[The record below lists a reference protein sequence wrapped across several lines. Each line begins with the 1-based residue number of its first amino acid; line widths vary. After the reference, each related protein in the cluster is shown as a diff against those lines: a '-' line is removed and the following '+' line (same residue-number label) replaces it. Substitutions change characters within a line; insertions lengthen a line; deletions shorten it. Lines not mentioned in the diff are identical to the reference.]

1 MSDEASNAQ
10 GDKPA
15 ALGAG
20 RPRTLTKKQK
30 KKLAGEK
37 LNEGNRKRKLEAEE
51 RERLAKRARSGS
63 EEEVNRPRKETST
76 LSPLPPSKSS
86 SPKPVPLPA
95 NAPPPSANVA
105 SSPVHG
111 FMDEL
116 DIDLRVRQRE
126 LSEERRQVR
135 EEEELAEELARIVEQ
150 RELSAM
156 VEEGRLDREFS
167 EEEAMRCEQ
176 EIRRQEEEEE
186 KEEEKEKEE
195 KEEKEKEE
203 EEKKEK
209 EDGEKKEKEDE
220 EKKEKEDEGKKEKED
235 EEKKTKLGETLRQ
248 AMLDKDRMDR
258 EAASRA
264 KNVEDNDNDKS
275 NRQSA
280 QKDGD
285 EDNAA
290 SQQPASGA
298 EKQKEGEE
306 EQRGEAEEKM
316 NKEAGIGYK
325 RRFDLLDSETG
336 PFPSV
341 SWPVPNIKLERPQQ
355 VRQLPKAVPIDKEA
369 LKDTFSK
376 FAEWEQRSQG
386 TGPKQNSRKRGL
398 DIVTDVAEDVWDGA
412 RKRRGRTPRDFGDMD
427 KGDDDGPRKKQKTGE
442 AASLKPSRHEKK
454 DFLGQ
459 VIYGI
464 GRNLRSPIYRAGSRW
479 QEPFPTG
486 RFKNPDGLVR
496 ALDIAM
502 KGVRRNPAHSVESW
516 KEHVEREVQLLL
528 GEGWN
533 ASEWTKVMEIGTD
546 DGKTQPERLCAF
558 FEFAWDSGAYG
569 KAFNECHSPAR
580 AQAYGILAQAVEAR
594 EERWQG
600 ISKREIIRKINSLGK
615 DGYNV
620 LTKELERRW
629 DEIIDTEER
638 AAGCV
643 HALLGDTFR
652 DFRAVSEIDGRPH
665 ECDTPDKKQLWDVGR
680 RYLTKATA
688 LREAL
693 GNVVRGCGWQDGVYM
708 GREWMKGAT
717 PAFIAVVGGIF
728 EVFANRPDFKSTSSL
743 AGEIHYLR
751 RLLGEGR
758 FYESEWVPI
767 LA

>member
-1 MSDEASNAQ
+1 M
-10 GDKPA
+10 
-15 ALGAG
+15 
-20 RPRTLTKKQK
+20 
-30 KKLAGEK
+30 
-37 LNEGNRKRKLEAEE
+37 
-51 RERLAKRARSGS
+51 
-63 EEEVNRPRKETST
+63 
-76 LSPLPPSKSS
+76 
-86 SPKPVPLPA
+86 
-95 NAPPPSANVA
+95 
-105 SSPVHG
+105 
-111 FMDEL
+111 
-116 DIDLRVRQRE
+116 
-126 LSEERRQVR
+126 
-135 EEEELAEELARIVEQ
+135 
-150 RELSAM
+150 
-156 VEEGRLDREFS
+156 
-167 EEEAMRCEQ
+167 
-176 EIRRQEEEEE
+176 
-186 KEEEKEKEE
+186 
-195 KEEKEKEE
+195 
-203 EEKKEK
+203 
-209 EDGEKKEKEDE
+209 
-220 EKKEKEDEGKKEKED
+220 
-235 EEKKTKLGETLRQ
+235 
-248 AMLDKDRMDR
+248 
-258 EAASRA
+258 
-264 KNVEDNDNDKS
+264 
-275 NRQSA
+275 
-280 QKDGD
+280 
-285 EDNAA
+285 
-290 SQQPASGA
+290 
-298 EKQKEGEE
+298 
-306 EQRGEAEEKM
+306 
-316 NKEAGIGYK
+316 
-325 RRFDLLDSETG
+325 ETG
-336 PFPSV
+336 SFPSV

-355 VRQLPKAVPIDKEA
+355 VRKLPKAVPIDKEA

-412 RKRRGRTPRDFGDMD
+412 RRRRGRTPRDFGDMD

-516 KEHVEREVQLLL
+516 KEHVEREVQLDL

-546 DGKTQPERLCAF
+546 DGKSQPERLCAF

-629 DEIIDTEER
+629 DEIIDMEER

-688 LREAL
+688 MREGL

-767 LA
+767 LDMLRRTDGVLLQATWAPLQKVVSLPEARHRWADISSRARELWREHGNTVGMPIAIDLSLAELENAGARSALQALGKRPMIAGSRWTLRAQVEDTIGLFPHTETWAGYFADVHNLKLGRMDGVSFRERWELRENVWSKVLGRLAPAIDEPFPTLVEADFRAKLKRYLVEFHYRNLDSDEDGQAWKVESTSLQEDFAWSKPAGLKEVDVRNVLAVREAREKEREKWET

>member
-1 MSDEASNAQ
+1 
-10 GDKPA
+10 
-15 ALGAG
+15 
-20 RPRTLTKKQK
+20 
-30 KKLAGEK
+30 
-37 LNEGNRKRKLEAEE
+37 
-51 RERLAKRARSGS
+51 
-63 EEEVNRPRKETST
+63 
-76 LSPLPPSKSS
+76 
-86 SPKPVPLPA
+86 
-95 NAPPPSANVA
+95 
-105 SSPVHG
+105 
-111 FMDEL
+111 
-116 DIDLRVRQRE
+116 
-126 LSEERRQVR
+126 
-135 EEEELAEELARIVEQ
+135 
-150 RELSAM
+150 
-156 VEEGRLDREFS
+156 
-167 EEEAMRCEQ
+167 
-176 EIRRQEEEEE
+176 
-186 KEEEKEKEE
+186 
-195 KEEKEKEE
+195 
-203 EEKKEK
+203 
-209 EDGEKKEKEDE
+209 
-220 EKKEKEDEGKKEKED
+220 
-235 EEKKTKLGETLRQ
+235 
-248 AMLDKDRMDR
+248 MLDKDRMDR

-285 EDNAA
+285 EDN
-290 SQQPASGA
+290 GA

-316 NKEAGIGYK
+316 NKEAGIG
-325 RRFDLLDSETG
+325 S
-336 PFPSV
+336 FPLGILACPEYQAGTTATS
-341 SWPVPNIKLERPQQ
+341 P
-355 VRQLPKAVPIDKEA
+355 QLPKAVPIDKEA

-516 KEHVEREVQLLL
+516 KEHVEREVQLL

-629 DEIIDTEER
+629 DEIIDMRSEQR
-638 AAGCV
+638 MR

-688 LREAL
+688 MREAL
-693 GNVVRGCGWQDGVYM
+693 GNVVRGCGWQDGVYGAGM
-708 GREWMKGAT
+708 DERCHSCFHCCGRGD
-717 PAFIAVVGGIF
+717 IRGL
-728 EVFANRPDFKSTSSL
+728 RQSSGFQVDQFL
-743 AGEIHYLR
+743 GR
-751 RLLGEGR
+751 RDTLPPTTVGEGR

-767 LA
+767 LDMLRRTDGVLLQATWAPLQKVVSLPEARHRWADISSRARELWREHGTQEPVDPTRPGGRHDRAIPAYGDLGGYFADVHNLKLGRMDGVSFRERWELREN